1 MIDPSLD
8 WEVDLP
14 ARGERSLSGRPP
26 RATLRVST
34 SERGE
39 ERRQL
44 PVAVGRRLA
53 RVLEGDGVQPASRAE
68 LLYLVGELERSCGHE
83 RVEALVGRR
92 DFSTHELAERLSRD
106 GYPGSV
112 AEELVARASSC
123 GLVDDGRYAAAFVR
137 SKVAAGW
144 GRAKIAREL
153 SRRGIEAEEV
163 VGWPDEFFD
172 AGEERARALDLASRR
187 RLTGKNDFARTVR
200 FLCGRGF
207 SYGLA
212 AEVAREVVGGR
223 N

>member
-1 MIDPSLD
+1 MRDAPLD
-8 WEVDLP
+8 WGVDLP
-14 ARGERSLSGRPP
+14 ARGERPLSGRPP

-34 SERGE
+34 AERGD

-53 RVLEGDGVQPASRAE
+53 RLRDGDGAQPASRAE
-68 LLYLVGELERSCGHE
+68 LLHLVGELARSCGRE

-92 DFSTHELAERLSRD
+92 DFSAHELSGRLARE
-106 GYPGSV
+106 GYPAAV
-112 AEELVARASSC
+112 VEELVARASSC

-153 SRRGIEAEEV
+153 ARRGIEAEEV
-163 VGWPDEFFD
+163 EGWPEEFFD
-172 AGEERARALDLASRR
+172 EDEERARALGLASRR
-187 RLTGKNDFARTVR
+187 RLTGKNDFERTVR

-207 SYGLA
+207 AYGLA
-212 AEVAREVVGGR
+212 AEVAREVVDGR